1 MLDEFIERR
10 REDIVAELGRRLS
23 ADEPTKPTN
32 ALLSNVPQFVDELQH
47 ALQNLDEPIPAA
59 STKTEEIAA
68 RQGEQRYELGVSPAV
83 VARSF
88 GLLCEIVS
96 ELAAE
101 DDLALPAREVQVMNE
116 CIDIGIATALDE
128 YWKRSSAG
136 HERDTSR
143 RLGFL
148 AHELR
153 NHLATAT
160 FAFDAFRQGTV
171 AIHGRTAAML
181 DRSLKSMAGLISHAL
196 AEARLAGH
204 EPVLERTHL
213 NQLVHDIETAAPRE
227 RHVRL
232 SVDVTQDTEVV
243 VDQVLF
249 ASALGNLVQNA
260 IKFTRRGGAVVIR
273 SRVNGDDVV
282 VEVEDECGGL
292 SADPAELVQPFVQRN
307 DDRSGAGLGLAITKE
322 AVEKFGGTLHARNL
336 PGKGCVFAI
345 TIPRRP

>member
-1 MLDEFIERR
+1 
-10 REDIVAELGRRLS
+10 
-23 ADEPTKPTN
+23 
-32 ALLSNVPQFVDELQH
+32 
-47 ALQNLDEPIPAA
+47 
-59 STKTEEIAA
+59 
-68 RQGEQRYELGVSPAV
+68 
-83 VARSF
+83 
-88 GLLCEIVS
+88 
-96 ELAAE
+96 
-101 DDLALPAREVQVMNE
+101 
-116 CIDIGIATALDE
+116 
-128 YWKRSSAG
+128 
-136 HERDTSR
+136 
-143 RLGFL
+143 
-148 AHELR
+148 
-153 NHLATAT
+153 
-160 FAFDAFRQGTV
+160 
-171 AIHGRTAAML
+171 ML